1 MMLEIIQYVLPYIIA
16 MTDIY
21 AVARASRGLR
31 AAIDMDRCKMRC
43 IMQCSIP
50 FQRLVLGSKPSLNPE
65 DAWVQ
70 AVYAEMCRR
79 PQLISLLKFDDDKA
93 MKCALACWNQRANV
107 LFKNGTPCC
116 NFFWGMQRML

>member
-1 MMLEIIQYVLPYIIA
+1 MLEIILYVLPHITA

-31 AAIDMDRCKMRC
+31 AAIDMDRCKKRC
-43 IMQCSIP
+43 IKQCSIP
-50 FQRLVLGSKPSLNPE
+50 FQRLFLWSKPSLNPA

-79 PQLISLLKFDDDKA
+79 PQLISLLELDDDKL
-93 MKCALACWNQRANV
+93 MKCALACWDQRANV
-107 LFKNGTPCC
+107 SFKNMTPCC
-116 NFFWGMQRML
+116 NFFWGLQRML